1 MPTSSSITAPKV
13 ARLGGV
19 TPAWPLALT
28 RGRHAE
34 RRMAG
39 AARVA
44 PEVLDDVLRALP
56 VAAGSG
62 ALQTR
67 RLRLHLLGRALEL
80 WPLLPDFRLRLRLVG
95 QRALREERRDPGGV
109 LRDDLRV
116 CGNHRPVC
124 GLCIV
129 LDVLPGVSVLLHQ
142 LLPFCDNFHRRFRL

>member
-1 MPTSSSITAPKV
+1 MPTSFSITAPKV

-34 RRMAG
+34 RRGAEA

-44 PEVLDDVLRALP
+44 PYVLDELLRALP

-95 QRALREERRDPGGV
+95 QRALREERRDLGGV

-129 LDVLPGVSVLLHQ
+129 LDV
-142 LLPFCDNFHRRFRL
+142 